1 VTDDASTDDVSTGAA
16 STDAASTGAASTDD
30 ASTDAAQPAIAAHA
44 PSGSAQPAVHLVLA
58 LVQVAFASLAVA
70 GKLAMREVPSQG
82 LALVR
87 IGGAALAFLV
97 WRRLRGPFP
106 RIALRDLAL
115 LTLCAVLGI
124 AGNQLLFLAGLART
138 TATNASVLSAAIP
151 VLTVAA
157 AVVLGREKLV
167 PRLAAGLALACAGM
181 LWLVGADGFRLEG
194 GTLVGDLLIV
204 VNASAYA
211 TYLVIVREP
220 IARLGAD
227 VVVPVVFGIGAVL
240 TLPFGMAPLASVA
253 PGLGLSA
260 WLLLLYVV
268 LVPTIFTY
276 GANAWA
282 LARAPSSLVAV
293 YIYAQ
298 PVCASL
304 LAFFFLDERPAPR
317 AYVAAALVFAGIALA
332 TSTRRAR

>member
-1 VTDDASTDDVSTGAA
+1 MSDDAPN
-16 STDAASTGAASTDD
+16 DAAPPVNAAANPT
-30 ASTDAAQPAIAAHA
+30 QA
-44 PSGSAQPAVHLVLA
+44 PSPATASPDLPATASAPSLAVHGMLA

-70 GKLAMREVPSQG
+70 GKLAMREVPSPA

-106 RIALRDLAL
+106 RMSGRDWGL

-157 AVVLGREKLV
+157 AVLLGREKLV

-227 VVVPVVFGIGAVL
+227 VVVPVVFGLGAVL
-240 TLPFGMAPLASVA
+240 TLPFGLAPLATVA
-253 PGLGLSA
+253 PGLGPSA

-317 AYVAAALVFAGIALA
+317 AFVAAALVFAGIALA
-332 TSTRRAR
+332 TSARRAR